1 MAKRLWAKLKF
12 QDMAKQIIL
21 KKAQQDRI
29 ECEKIFW
36 RAQLI
41 KEFFPSFCYY
51 FDVISPKAIELFQNF
66 FSHFFLSHHTLSRL
80 FISFPITWNL
90 NFVVN
95 LVSILWNWKT
105 LDFLEY
111 KVPPSCKVWAQ
122 TNKKCKS
129 SLKHTLFLSHM
140 PTVYEQT
147 TKEMLDFISK
157 EQVT

>member
-1 MAKRLWAKLKF
+1 MHFLFVWMQTLRDGRTLYSSKSIVFLFYDFNGFWWQNDVTRLWAKLKF

-105 LDFLEY
+105 
-111 KVPPSCKVWAQ
+111 
-122 TNKKCKS
+122 
-129 SLKHTLFLSHM
+129 
-140 PTVYEQT
+140 
-147 TKEMLDFISK
+147 
-157 EQVT
+157 